1 MAKGG
6 GTIWLG
12 EHHNSLSDHH
22 LQFNII
28 QRIHDSITQQ
38 QQSAVRRPKIAIGLE
53 QVQIQFQSVL
63 DNYSKGLITMDELRE
78 QVQWDKRW
86 VWSFELY
93 QPIFQLAK
101 QLDIQLIALNVNTE
115 DLVLVEQYGLP
126 GLSPQKLRDY
136 IIDA

>member
-1 MAKGG
+1 
-6 GTIWLG
+6 
-12 EHHNSLSDHH
+12 
-22 LQFNII
+22 
-28 QRIHDSITQQ
+28 
-38 QQSAVRRPKIAIGLE
+38 
-53 QVQIQFQSVL
+53 
-63 DNYSKGLITMDELRE
+63 MDQLRE